1 MKQNSLTIVE
11 NHEIKLCPQ
20 KTRSCIK
27 LTISENCLL
36 VPTYL
41 NDYKVDMQK
50 VFVPTLFSPLLPLLS
65 AEEFKTLCIVRN
77 RSLQNPM
84 LPQ

>member
-11 NHEIKLCPQ
+11 NHEIKLCRQ

-36 VPTYL
+36 VPTLL

-65 AEEFKTLCIVRN
+65 GI
-77 RSLQNPM
+77 
-84 LPQ
+84 

>member
-1 MKQNSLTIVE
+1 MKSNYVPKKI
-11 NHEIKLCPQ
+11 
-20 KTRSCIK
+20 RSCIK

-41 NDYKVDMQK
+41 NDHKVDMQK